1 MHKFTQKYRN
11 VNDMAQTCVVLT
23 YSYVILMVIVRFVE
37 IPVKVKV
44 SVVQTCFIVLLEW
57 TLSSLFLGVESHIQ
71 LQSLPQWRLSEHPGY
86 M

>member
-71 LQSLPQWRLSEHPGY
+71 LQSLPQ
-86 M
+86 